1 MIHPNEWNNIPAC
14 VRSAIMGLIDFNDK
28 MARRFND
35 EDYSLLARIQQLDD
49 KTTRAKHE
57 LTLKIDDVDKKIE
70 REIMKATRTTR
81 KQHEEMLKT

>member
-49 KTTRAKHE
+49 KGTR
-57 LTLKIDDVDKKIE
+57 
-70 REIMKATRTTR
+70 
-81 KQHEEMLKT
+81 